1 MAGFGGEYARFAK
14 FATEET
20 SSAAPTYEAPV
31 SLGPLVTGNLTVTNA
46 SGELH
51 GDNVLQEKVD
61 KFASAAIAMEVTDCP
76 KASLA
81 EIYGATYDQAEK
93 SISYSVD
100 DEPPCGALSFIRNI
114 LRKGKEIYEAN
125 FFPKAQAALA
135 SENTQTRSG
144 SITFQNVAINWTV
157 LAPLHK
163 ETPWRVT
170 AEFDTKEEAIAWLD
184 EKLGALEITIT
195 TQPQDVTV
203 TEGGI
208 SETLSIVASAGSKT
222 LSYQWYENT
231 TKSTVGGT
239 PVSEATSATFTIPT
253 TLTEIGGPY
262 YYYCVVSADGLDS
275 VTSNVATVT
284 VTEGN

>member
-31 SLGPLVTGNLTVTNA
+31 DLGPLVTGNLTVTNA
-46 SGELH
+46 SGELY
-51 GDNVLQEKVD
+51 GSNGLQEKVD
-61 KFASAAIAMEVTDCP
+61 KFASGAIAMEVTDCP
-76 KASLA
+76 KETLA
-81 EIYGATYDQAEK
+81 EIYGATYNETNKEIEYGQ
-93 SISYSVD
+93 D
-100 DEPPCGALSFIRNI
+100 DEPPYGALSYIRNI
-114 LRKGKEIYEAN
+114 LRKGKEVFEAV
-125 FFPKAQAALA
+125 FYSKVQAALA

-170 AEFDTKEEAIAWLD
+170 AEFDTREGAIAWLD
-184 EKLGALEITIT
+184 EKMGALEITIT

-203 TEGGI
+203 TEGEI

-222 LSYQWYENT
+222 LSYQWYENST
-231 TKSTVGGT
+231 ESTVGGT
-239 PVSEATSATFTIPT
+239 PVSGATSATFAIPDD
-253 TLTEIGGPY
+253 LTKIGGPY
-262 YYYCVVSADGLDS
+262 YYYCVVSCEGLES

-284 VTEGN
+284 VTKGD

>member
-1 MAGFGGEYARFAK
+1 
-14 FATEET
+14 
-20 SSAAPTYEAPV
+20 
-31 SLGPLVTGNLTVTNA
+31 
-46 SGELH
+46 
-51 GDNVLQEKVD
+51 VD
-61 KFASAAIAMEVTDCP
+61 KFTSAAIAMEVTDCP

-100 DEPPCGALSFIRNI
+100 DEPPYGALSFIRNI

-125 FFPKAQAALA
+125 FFPKAQAALT
-135 SENTQTRSG
+135 SENAQTRSG

-163 ETPWRVT
+163 ETPWRIT
-170 AEFDTKEEAIAWLD
+170 AEFDTREGAIAWLD
-184 EKLGALEITIT
+184 ERLGALEITIT

-203 TEGGI
+203 TEGEI

-222 LSYQWYENT
+222 LIYQWYENT

-239 PVSEATSATFTIPT
+239 PVSGATSATFTIPT
-253 TLTEIGGPY
+253 TLTKIGGPY
-262 YYYCVVSADGLDS
+262 YYYCVVSCEGLES

-284 VTEGN
+284 VTEGD

>member
-1 MAGFGGEYARFAK
+1 MAGFGAEYARFAR

-20 SSAAPTYEAPV
+20 SSAPPSYESPV
-31 SLGPLVTGNLTVTNA
+31 SLGPMVSGNLTVTNA
-46 SGELH
+46 SGELY

-61 KFASAAIAMEVTDCP
+61 KFVSAAIAMEVTDCP

-100 DEPPCGALSFIRNI
+100 DEPPYGALSFIRNI

-135 SENTQTRSG
+135 SENAQTRSG

-163 ETPWRVT
+163 ETPWRIT
-170 AEFDTKEEAIAWLD
+170 AEFDTREGAIAWLD

-203 TEGGI
+203 TEGEI

-222 LSYQWYENT
+222 LIYQWYENT

-239 PVSEATSATFTIPT
+239 PVSGATSATFTIPT
-253 TLTEIGGPY
+253 TLTKIGGPY
-262 YYYCVVSADGLDS
+262 YYYCVVSCEGLES

-284 VTEGN
+284 VTEGD

>member
-1 MAGFGGEYARFAK
+1 MAGFGAEYARFAR

-20 SSAAPTYEAPV
+20 SSAPPSYESPV
-31 SLGPLVTGNLTVTNA
+31 SLGPMVSGNLTVTNA
-46 SGELH
+46 SGELY

-100 DEPPCGALSFIRNI
+100 DEPPYGALSFIRNI

-125 FFPKAQAALA
+125 FFPKAQAALT
-135 SENTQTRSG
+135 SENAQTRSG

-163 ETPWRVT
+163 ETPWRIT
-170 AEFDTKEEAIAWLD
+170 AEFDTREGAIAWLD

-203 TEGGI
+203 TEGEI

-222 LSYQWYENT
+222 LIYQWYENT

-239 PVSEATSATFTIPT
+239 PVSGATSATFTIPT

-262 YYYCVVSADGLDS
+262 YYYCVVSCEGLES

-284 VTEGN
+284 VTEGD